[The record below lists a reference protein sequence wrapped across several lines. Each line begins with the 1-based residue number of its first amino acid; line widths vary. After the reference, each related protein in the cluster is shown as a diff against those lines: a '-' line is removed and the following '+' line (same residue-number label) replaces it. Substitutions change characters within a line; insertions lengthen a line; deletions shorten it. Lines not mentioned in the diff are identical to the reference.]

1 MGTSLLVISSM
12 AAFAAFLAIFAALST
27 AMPMNEKCCKTKTV
41 GGIMY
46 IFMDQMVDPEA
57 YKCINGC
64 VYMPES
70 GSSKKFCFAKGDL
83 EVECNDSD
91 MRPTGGM
98 PGMSPM
104 PPMQTTGGMP
114 GMSPTGGMPG
124 MSPTDGMPGMSPTGG
139 MPGMSPTGGMPG
151 MSPTDGMPGMS
162 TMDGGMKPTGGVI
175 GGEEGTTETKRFTPI
190 VTCPAETTSVIVE
203 DVNKDGGEFKY
214 TCKNGGDNVEMD
226 NFKCEKK
233 IYEEITEDMVFKVQ
247 VERPHIYCCPE
258 CSNPCWPFQC
268 GNLPGPKNN

>member
-1 MGTSLLVISSM
+1 MGTSLIVISSM
-12 AAFAAFLAIFAALST
+12 AVFAAFLAIFAALST

-98 PGMSPM
+98 PGMSTM
-104 PPMQTTGGMP
+104 
-114 GMSPTGGMPG
+114 
-124 MSPTDGMPGMSPTGG
+124 DGMPGMSPTGG

-151 MSPTDGMPGMS
+151 MSPMG
-162 TMDGGMKPTGGVI
+162 GGMKPTGGVT
-175 GGEEGTTETKRFTPI
+175 GGDSNTVGPTKDYTPVFTCKGSISMQDIDTDMKKITCKDKAGVITKEGEIRCKEIT
-190 VTCPAETTSVIVE
+190 TTSTSTGAE
-203 DVNKDGGEFKY
+203 QESK
-214 TCKNGGDNVEMD
+214 
-226 NFKCEKK
+226 
-233 IYEEITEDMVFKVQ
+233 
-247 VERPHIYCCPE
+247 IYCCPD
-258 CSNPCWPFQC
+258 CPPMATMNMPTMNMPTFDFDF
-268 GNLPGPKNN
+268 GPKF

>member
-70 GSSKKFCFAKGDL
+70 GSSKKFCFANGDL

-91 MRPTGGM
+91 MR
-98 PGMSPM
+98 
-104 PPMQTTGGMP
+104 
-114 GMSPTGGMPG
+114 PTGGMPG

-162 TMDGGMKPTGGVI
+162 TMDGGMKPTGGVT
-175 GGEEGTTETKRFTPI
+175 GGDPNTVGPTKDYTPVFTCKGSLSYQTDEQDNTLTKITCRDDAGIITKEGEIRCSNEI
-190 VTCPAETTSVIVE
+190 QTTSTNTGSGQE
-203 DVNKDGGEFKY
+203 SKL
-214 TCKNGGDNVEMD
+214 
-226 NFKCEKK
+226 
-233 IYEEITEDMVFKVQ
+233 
-247 VERPHIYCCPE
+247 YCCPD
-258 CSNPCWPFQC
+258 CPPMATMNIPTFDFDF
-268 GNLPGPKNN
+268 GPKF

>member
-41 GGIMY
+41 GRMMY

-98 PGMSPM
+98 PGMSPTDGM

-139 MPGMSPTGGMPG
+139 
-151 MSPTDGMPGMS
+151 
-162 TMDGGMKPTGGVI
+162 GMKPTGGVT
-175 GGEEGTTETKRFTPI
+175 GGDPNTVGPTKDYTPVFTYKGSISTQDIDTDMKKITCKDKAGVITKEGEIRCKEIT
-190 VTCPAETTSVIVE
+190 TTSTSTGAE
-203 DVNKDGGEFKY
+203 QESK
-214 TCKNGGDNVEMD
+214 
-226 NFKCEKK
+226 
-233 IYEEITEDMVFKVQ
+233 
-247 VERPHIYCCPE
+247 IYCCPD
-258 CSNPCWPFQC
+258 CPPMATMNMPTMTCQPSTS
-268 GNLPGPKNN
+268 

>member
-98 PGMSPM
+98 PGMS
-104 PPMQTTGGMP
+104 
-114 GMSPTGGMPG
+114 
-124 MSPTDGMPGMSPTGG
+124 
-139 MPGMSPTGGMPG
+139 
-151 MSPTDGMPGMS
+151 
-162 TMDGGMKPTGGVI
+162 TMDGGMKPTGGVT
-175 GGEEGTTETKRFTPI
+175 GGDSNTVGPTKDYTPAFTCKGSISMQDIDTDMKKITCKDKAGVITKEGEIRCKEI
-190 VTCPAETTSVIVE
+190 QTTSTSTGAE
-203 DVNKDGGEFKY
+203 QESK
-214 TCKNGGDNVEMD
+214 
-226 NFKCEKK
+226 
-233 IYEEITEDMVFKVQ
+233 
-247 VERPHIYCCPE
+247 IYCCPD
-258 CSNPCWPFQC
+258 CPPMATMNMPTMNMPTFDFDF
-268 GNLPGPKNN
+268 GPKF

>member
-57 YKCINGC
+57 YRCINGC

-98 PGMSPM
+98 PGMSP
-104 PPMQTTGGMP
+104 
-114 GMSPTGGMPG
+114 
-124 MSPTDGMPGMSPTGG
+124 
-139 MPGMSPTGGMPG
+139 
-151 MSPTDGMPGMS
+151 TDGMPGMS
-162 TMDGGMKPTGGVI
+162 TMDGGMKPTGGVTGCKCGKKKGERII
-175 GGEEGTTETKRFTPI
+175 GGADADINEWPWMVSMTFSDGVRHKCGGTVVASEWIVTAAHCLYEDSELTVETK
-190 VTCPAETTSVIVE
+190 VE
-203 DVNKDGGEFKY
+203 DVSIVLGEH
-214 TCKNGGDNVEMD
+214 D
-226 NFKCEKK
+226 NFLEG
-233 IYEEITEDMVFKVQ
+233 EEILPRKVLKISKYIKHPDY
-247 VERPHIYCCPE
+247 EKIT
-258 CSNPCWPFQC
+258 SNADIA
-268 GNLPGPKNN
+268 

>member
-70 GSSKKFCFAKGDL
+70 GSRKKFCFAKGDL

-98 PGMSPM
+98 PGMSPTDGM

-124 MSPTDGMPGMSPTGG
+124 MS
-139 MPGMSPTGGMPG
+139 
-151 MSPTDGMPGMS
+151 
-162 TMDGGMKPTGGVI
+162 TMDGGMKPTGGVT
-175 GGEEGTTETKRFTPI
+175 GGDSNTVGPTKDYTPVFTCKGSISMQDIDTDMKKITCKDKAGVITKEGEIRCKEI
-190 VTCPAETTSVIVE
+190 QTTSTSTGAE
-203 DVNKDGGEFKY
+203 QESK
-214 TCKNGGDNVEMD
+214 
-226 NFKCEKK
+226 
-233 IYEEITEDMVFKVQ
+233 
-247 VERPHIYCCPE
+247 IYCCPD
-258 CSNPCWPFQC
+258 CPPMATMNMPTMNMPTFDFDF
-268 GNLPGPKNN
+268 G

>member
-1 MGTSLLVISSM
+1 MGTSLIVISSM
-12 AAFAAFLAIFAALST
+12 AVFAAFLAIFAALST

-91 MRPTGGM
+91 MKPTGGM

-124 MSPTDGMPGMSPTGG
+124 MSTMDGMPGMSPTGG

-151 MSPTDGMPGMS
+151 MSPMG
-162 TMDGGMKPTGGVI
+162 GGMKPTGGVT
-175 GGEEGTTETKRFTPI
+175 GGDSNTVGPTKDYTPVFTCKGSISMQDIDTDMKKITCKDKAGVITKEGEIRCKEI
-190 VTCPAETTSVIVE
+190 QTTSTSTGAE
-203 DVNKDGGEFKY
+203 QESK
-214 TCKNGGDNVEMD
+214 
-226 NFKCEKK
+226 
-233 IYEEITEDMVFKVQ
+233 
-247 VERPHIYCCPE
+247 IYCCPD
-258 CSNPCWPFQC
+258 CPPMATMNMPTMNMPTFDFDF
-268 GNLPGPKNN
+268 GPKF